1 MSYSAP
7 PGGPGP
13 AGPYG
18 APGQQPIAPHGAPPQ
33 QPGWYPPGPPPPP
46 TGDPGGGKGLK
57 AAVIGLSVL
66 ALVAVLGVG
75 GFALY
80 NEVGGGSLPL
90 AEGSGED
97 TEQVVSQEDIAT
109 LLDGRTQA
117 LKSGDED
124 AYLAPFVGQA
134 KEEQR
139 KLFRNLR
146 KVPFA
151 ESKYMVLKQTGGS
164 DEYGSDVKVALDI
177 AFVHQIKGVDV
188 RPVSEWYRWTVE
200 RESASAE
207 PRITGVGGSPSA
219 YGLASAVYYPAPWDL
234 YEDMY
239 VKRNAHTVTIAAK
252 KNAAAAGRYAPI
264 IEQAAKADVELWKSK
279 APEVPD
285 IPSGF
290 LVVIEPDRKTYTKL
304 YNNGGRDVGWDA
316 GQSVPMPA
324 FNAGYGGGTED
335 ALEYGGARIKL
346 DASTSRFISS
356 TWQRGVAEI
365 SRHEIAHALVQPLDD
380 GSYGYDEKT
389 SIRAWV
395 VEGFAEYVAYRFDR
409 GLGKDRVRRDLSG
422 EDFDGK
428 LPEQDFEGSLN
439 PIGMNYALSYLA
451 VQFIADKGGEEA
463 AFEFVV
469 AHYKKPTE
477 FEQQLRKAVGMGESE
492 FEAAWAQYV
501 RSNS

>member
-1 MSYSAP
+1 MKTS
-7 PGGPGP
+7 
-13 AGPYG
+13 
-18 APGQQPIAPHGAPPQ
+18 
-33 QPGWYPPGPPPPP
+33 
-46 TGDPGGGKGLK
+46 
-57 AAVIGLSVL
+57 VIGLSVL

-80 NEVGGGSLPL
+80 KAVGGGSLPG
-90 AEGSGED
+90 AEGSGD
-97 TEQVVSQEDIAT
+97 NSEQVLSQEDIAT
-109 LLDGRTQA
+109 LLNGRTQA

-124 AYLAPFVGQA
+124 EYLAPFDGDA

-139 KLFRNLR
+139 KIFRNLR

-164 DEYGSDVKVALDI
+164 DEYGSDVKLALDI

-200 RESASAE
+200 RDSKEAE

-219 YGLASAVYYPAPWDL
+219 FGLASAVYYPAPWDL
-234 YEDMY
+234 YDDMY
-239 VKRNAHTVTIAAK
+239 VKRQAHTVTIAAK

-264 IEQAAKADVELWKSK
+264 VEQAAKTDVELWKSK
-279 APEVPD
+279 APSVPD
-285 IPSGF
+285 IPEGF

-324 FNAGYGGGTED
+324 FNSGYGADKED
-335 ALEYGGARIKL
+335 RLEYGGARIKM
-346 DASTSRFISS
+346 DASTERFTSS
-356 TWQRGVAEI
+356 AWQRGVADI

-380 GSYGYDEKT
+380 GSYGYDEET

-395 VEGFAEYVAYRFDR
+395 VEGFAEYLANRFDQ
-409 GLGKDRVRRDLSG
+409 GLGKDSVRRNVSG
-422 EDFDGK
+422 QDFDGE
-428 LPEQDFEGSLN
+428 LPEQDFEASAN
-439 PIGMNYALSYLA
+439 SVSMNYALSYLA
-451 VQFIADKGGEEA
+451 VQFIADEGGEEA
-463 AFEFVV
+463 AFDFVV
-469 AHYKKPTE
+469 AHYKTPTE
-477 FEQQLRKAVGMGESE
+477 FEQQLQKAVGMGESE